1 VVKHTFEKST
11 EEICIST
18 LRRGFRKS
26 SRAQSP
32 LGEISEK
39 SQTAT
44 LEKKVRTGI
53 SFFYM
58 VNNEA
63 STMAHLKAIPELDGS
78 SDFEGKCEKLRHF
91 LFPVPLAPLPYI
103 NDDFVTPL

>member
-44 LEKKVRTGI
+44 LEKKL
-53 SFFYM
+53 
-58 VNNEA
+58 EQA
-63 STMAHLKAIPELDGS
+63 SRSSIWSIMKRHTMTHLKAIPELDGS
-78 SDFEGKCEKLRHF
+78 SDFEL
-91 LFPVPLAPLPYI
+91 I
-103 NDDFVTPL
+103 D